1 MNNKNISKSEL
12 INAIT
17 SAQKGDETAFEL
29 LYEYYFS
36 PLYKYVLIRT
46 GDPQEADDLTQ
57 LVFIK
62 FYRNLANWQD
72 KGFAPSAYLYT
83 VARSVLADH
92 YRKKS
97 KQGSKI
103 TNSED
108 VLLAISDKSQNPHQD
123 VIDNEQLQHLY
134 QNLQQLPQNYQ
145 EVLTLRYIE
154 GLSSLEIAKII
165 GKNDAAT
172 RKQLSRAVAAL
183 AKKSKNYRENNI

>member
-1 MNNKNISKSEL
+1 
-12 INAIT
+12 
-17 SAQKGDETAFEL
+17 
-29 LYEYYFS
+29 
-36 PLYKYVLIRT
+36 
-46 GDPQEADDLTQ
+46 
-57 LVFIK
+57 
-62 FYRNLANWQD
+62 
-72 KGFAPSAYLYT
+72 
-83 VARSVLADH
+83 LADH
-92 YRKKS
+92 YRKKA